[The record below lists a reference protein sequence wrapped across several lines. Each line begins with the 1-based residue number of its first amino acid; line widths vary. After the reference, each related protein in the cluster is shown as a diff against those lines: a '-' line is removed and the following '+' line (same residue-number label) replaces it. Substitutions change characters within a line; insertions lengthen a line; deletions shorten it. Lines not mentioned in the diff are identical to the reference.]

1 MSYEKFDSIIESNN
15 RYFSQESILQEL
27 TNAVKRKKVEEKKET
42 KEEKRQGK
50 ENEQFHQEGKFVV
63 LKLASD

>member
-27 TNAVKRKKVEEKKET
+27 TNAVKIRKVEVRRKRQKKRKGREKKMMNNFI
-42 KEEKRQGK
+42 KKA
-50 ENEQFHQEGKFVV
+50 N
-63 LKLASD
+63 LLY